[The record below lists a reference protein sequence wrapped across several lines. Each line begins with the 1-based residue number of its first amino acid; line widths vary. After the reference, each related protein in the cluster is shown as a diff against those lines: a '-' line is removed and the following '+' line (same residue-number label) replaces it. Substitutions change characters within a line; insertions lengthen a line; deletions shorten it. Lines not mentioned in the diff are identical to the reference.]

1 MRKLVD
7 EKASKGNNEQNA
19 QHDLGGECEAIAS
32 DESRVDERRARRR
45 VHERR
50 PLAVEDRLRFVEV
63 RQIVCQLSI
72 GLRLPVE
79 VIGQI
84 DQGAHG
90 IHKGHEAQ
98 RREDREQALEELHVE
113 VGQPVAYDEYLEQ
126 LADEVER
133 GGHVVVEH
141 AAMDARVCGEEE
153 GGDEVASRE
162 AGERR
167 AEYEADERVVER
179 VDDDEAVEGDTVD
192 RLIDGQESKAEQIE
206 EKADEGERR
215 DDEQV
220 ERVHE
225 PSRAEADKQRL
236 AQIRMQYRIYL
247 VAQPICHERYYF
259 FAFVY
264 YLFIVLDFIRCHN
277 CEN

>member
-1 MRKLVD
+1 MH
-7 EKASKGNNEQNA
+7 E
-19 QHDLGGECEAIAS
+19 GGS
-32 DESRVDERRARRR
+32 
-45 VHERR
+45 
-50 PLAVEDRLRFVEV
+50 LAVIDRLFA
-63 RQIVCQLSI
+63 IVVCEHVAELLI
-72 GLRLPVE
+72 ALRLPKE

-84 DQGAHG
+84 EQSAGG
-90 IHKGHEAQ
+90 IHERHCFERWGEHGN
-98 RREDREQALEELHVE
+98 DALEGGLVE